1 MYCKTDKGETQGL
14 ASKET
19 IYGCLFV
26 AKLNHSHS
34 LGLSFTFL
42 TFLFICTCFSFTFTI
57 FFLHIH
63 HFSIHVHDFICL
75 CSHCFE
81 FTCIYFIFI
90 SITFPF
96 AFLNKLFIFTTFLS
110 CSPLCVCIHKLS
122 IIIVNLFFSVHIH
135 LNKSSRILSKNRS
148 SFFHKRSSFF
158 QKRSS
163 FSGCRSSFY
172 NNFRSSSG
180 PRSNLIGRQQQQ
192 QFFQIWK
199 GIGRL
204 CSKSKYEA
212 RLLLPKWLAAT
223 VDRMARLFVAL

>member
-1 MYCKTDKGETQGL
+1 MNFLKVPSMCFYNEAMGSSRHSVIYVLEMI
-14 ASKET
+14 SK
-19 IYGCLFV
+19 IDYGCLFV

-180 PRSNLIGRQQQQ
+180 PRYLSAHVRFSCETRNSGSNSAT
-192 QFFQIWK
+192 K
-199 GIGRL
+199 
-204 CSKSKYEA
+204 K
-212 RLLLPKWLAAT
+212 LLAPN
-223 VDRMARLFVAL
+223 